1 MSIMSMLAAE
11 EEEDRP
17 DRETPEGSGVDIPD
31 DDDGDD
37 DDDAIHR
44 FDRDFASPA
53 DYDDGFV
60 VSDAARGYQAA
71 SPASKFDFSQRVRD
85 IEPEAGP
92 EASQES
98 LKKAL
103 RLPTP
108 EQWSREAAAQ
118 TRAYRGYTRAQTLA
132 MELDADCSPIEK
144 DDDGMEF

>member
-1 MSIMSMLAAE
+1 MSIMSMLAEE

-17 DRETPEGSGVDIPD
+17 DRETPEGPGVDIP
-31 DDDGDD
+31 DD

-53 DYDDGFV
+53 DYDEGFI
-60 VSDAARGYQAA
+60 VSDAVRGYQGTP
-71 SPASKFDFSQRVRD
+71 PASKFDFSQRARD
-85 IEPEAGP
+85 TGPATGP

-103 RLPTP
+103 RLPAP

-118 TRAYRGYTRAQTLA
+118 TRVSRGYTRAQTLT

>member
-1 MSIMSMLAAE
+1 MSIMSMLAE
-11 EEEDRP
+11 DEEEDRP

-31 DDDGDD
+31 DDD

-53 DYDDGFV
+53 DYDEGFI
-60 VSDAARGYQAA
+60 VSDAVRAYQAA
-71 SPASKFDFSQRVRD
+71 PPASKFDFSQRARD
-85 IEPEAGP
+85 TGP
-92 EASQES
+92 ATGPKASQES

-103 RLPTP
+103 RLPAP

-118 TRAYRGYTRAQTLA
+118 TRVSRGYTRAQTLA

>member
-1 MSIMSMLAAE
+1 MSIMSMLAEE

-17 DRETPEGSGVDIPD
+17 DRETPEGPGVDIPD
-31 DDDGDD
+31 DDD

-53 DYDDGFV
+53 DYDEGFI
-60 VSDAARGYQAA
+60 VSDAVRGYQRTP
-71 SPASKFDFSQRVRD
+71 PASKFDFSQRARD
-85 IEPEAGP
+85 TGPATGP

-103 RLPTP
+103 RLPAP

-118 TRAYRGYTRAQTLA
+118 TRVSRGYTRAQTLA